1 MNKGMKGVDIQYYNC
16 PRCQMQINLRK
27 AIDRASKTDRH
38 GGRIECPYCK
48 KTVATLS

>member
-1 MNKGMKGVDIQYYNC
+1 MNNGAKIDIQYYNC

-27 AIDRASKTDRH
+27 AIERAAKDRH

-48 KTVATLS
+48 KIVATLS